1 VSLIA
6 KEALRPSRLAS
17 DAFDELKLLSPF
29 LMVVGLYIVAVTG
42 IAQATGLASYLQ
54 LTLYT
59 EALSLSLSVGL
70 PAGLIIYFFYL
81 MFWEREKRPLARAA
95 RDLTTYVL
103 APRVVTG
110 LVVSLLAI
118 SYFVSA
124 FSSFKVMIG
133 TLNPFFLDPLLAR
146 LDALIHFGIQPWKI
160 THFVFRGFAGTMA
173 LNFAYNFWFFLM
185 WIFVFCQLLA
195 LAGRRERARYLLS
208 FVLCWTVIGSVLAF
222 LLSSAGPCYYGR
234 VTGLPDPYAPLM
246 HLLNAMDAPHVAS
259 GSYWHLWSLTT
270 QQQLWSYQFL
280 STTSI
285 GAGISA
291 MPSMHVSMAY
301 LLAFS
306 SYRINKWLGRIMLAY
321 AVIISIGSIDL
332 GWHYA
337 VDGYVSIAI
346 TYLLWRLSGAIIDRI
361 ESNLQKNFLPV

>member
-1 VSLIA
+1 
-6 KEALRPSRLAS
+6 
-17 DAFDELKLLSPF
+17 
-29 LMVVGLYIVAVTG
+29 VTG

-160 THFVFRGFAGTMA
+160 THFIFRGFAGTMA
-173 LNFAYNFWFFLM
+173 LNFAYNLWFFLM
-185 WIFVFCQLLA
+185 WIFVLCQLLA

-270 QQQLWSYQFL
+270 QQQLWSDQFL

-291 MPSMHVSMAY
+291 MPSMHVSIAVLMA
-301 LLAFS
+301 LLGWRLSRTAGIAFT
-306 SYRINKWLGRIMLAY
+306 AY
-321 AVIISIGSIDL
+321 ATFIMIGSVSL

-337 VDGYVSIAI
+337 IDGYAGAALSWAI
-346 TYLLWRLSGAIIDRI
+346 WRLVGYVLHRVSATG
-361 ESNLQKNFLPV
+361 LQPASRTG